1 MIRTIAS
8 CCMLGILLSSGCTTF
23 RGAPNL
29 PFDQGKVFIEQNA
42 DGDRNVAEEA
52 LRTLANP
59 DKIHNETDRNAQ
71 VMVLL
76 AAIDLQYSD
85 FKQDFLA
92 QRQHVGSISDALVLA
107 MTIAGSLTGS
117 AGVKQ
122 NYLQGI
128 ALVRG
133 STENYDKNYML
144 TQTVYALTA
153 QMDANRKDKLSA
165 IYEKLLNQS
174 LVEYPAIAAYNDVLD
189 YYHAGTVLGA
199 IIAIQSDAKGKETT
213 ANDEIKTLRTKAT
226 PYGFGTQ

>member
-1 MIRTIAS
+1 MIKATALS
-8 CCMLGILLSSGCTTF
+8 CVLGALLSSGCTTF

-29 PFDQGKVFIEQNA
+29 PFDQDKVFVGSNA
-42 DGDRNVAEEA
+42 AGNESVADEA
-52 LRTLANP
+52 LRKLASSTEIK
-59 DKIHNETDRNAQ
+59 DEDDRNAQ
-71 VMVLL
+71 VVILL
-76 AAIDLQYSD
+76 AAIDLRYTG

-133 STENYDKNYML
+133 GAENYDKNYML
-144 TQTVYALTA
+144 TQTVYALVA
-153 QMDANRKDKLSA
+153 QMDANRKERLNA
-165 IYEKLLNQS
+165 IYAKLLNQS

-199 IIAIQSDAKGKETT
+199 IIAIQSDAKKKETN
-213 ANDEIKTLRTKAT
+213 ANEEIKTLRAGETVF
-226 PYGFGTQ
+226 GFDAN